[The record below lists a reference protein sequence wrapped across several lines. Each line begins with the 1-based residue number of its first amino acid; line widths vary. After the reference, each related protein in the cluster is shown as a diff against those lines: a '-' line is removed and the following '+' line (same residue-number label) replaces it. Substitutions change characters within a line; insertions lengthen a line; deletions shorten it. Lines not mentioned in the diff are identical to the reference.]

1 MARFLRRWLAAPL
14 LLLASLPIVA
24 LAGLPWP
31 WVLRWVDPPA
41 TAFMLHREREAA
53 RAGEDFTLVQDWVP
67 LEEMPEDLVRAVLV
81 SEDDR
86 FREHRG
92 VDWKAL
98 AEEVEWSGGD
108 TFSWRSAADRAAL
121 REAVRHYWTHRSEIK
136 GRSTLTQQLAKNL
149 YFTPDRSL
157 ARKAAEFVVARRLER
172 LVGKDRILE
181 IYLNTA
187 ELGPGI
193 FGVGAAARAYFDVP
207 AQRLTR
213 FQAAS
218 LAATLPHPLT
228 SNPKTRPGRMA
239 WRRDLI
245 LGRLAGRSVEIPAE
259 PEDLSAPQSAVAL
272 PDQPAPPEPEPAAEP
287 EPGGPRDTVPPDTV
301 PIPPGVAG
309 GAAGSP
315 GPAAPLR

>member
-1 MARFLRRWLAAPL
+1 LV
-14 LLLASLPIVA
+14 SLPVVA
-24 LAGLPWP
+24 VAGLPWP
-31 WVLRWVDPPA
+31 WVLRWVNPPA
-41 TAFMLHREREAA
+41 TAFMLYREREAA
-53 RAGEDFTLVQDWVP
+53 RSDQEFTLVQDWVP
-67 LEEMPEDLVRAVLV
+67 LDEMPEDLVRAVLV

-108 TFSWRSAADRAAL
+108 TFSWRSAEDREAL
-121 REAVRHYWTHRSEIK
+121 RVALRHYWVHRSEIK

-149 YFTPDRSL
+149 YFTPERSL
-157 ARKAAEFVVARRLER
+157 VRKAGEYVVAARLER
-172 LVGKDRILE
+172 FVGKDRILE

-228 SNPKTRPGRMA
+228 SNPATRPGRMA

-245 LGRLAGRSVEIPAE
+245 LDRLAGGRVEIPAE
-259 PEDLSAPQSAVAL
+259 PEELPVPEIEMPPPEEVAPADASEPAAV
-272 PDQPAPPEPEPAAEP
+272 EPEPA
-287 EPGGPRDTVPPDTV
+287 VPDTL
-301 PIPPGVAG
+301 
-309 GAAGSP
+309 
-315 GPAAPLR
+315 PAAR

>member
-1 MARFLRRWLAAPL
+1 MARFLRRWVLVPI
-14 LLLASLPIVA
+14 LLLASLPVVV

-41 TAFMLHREREAA
+41 TAFMLHREREA
-53 RAGEDFTLVQDWVP
+53 RGAGEPFTLVQDWVP
-67 LEEMPEDLVRAVLV
+67 LAEIPEVLVRAVLAA
-81 SEDDR
+81 EDDR

-98 AEEVEWSGGD
+98 GEEVRWSGGD
-108 TFSWRSAADRAAL
+108 DFSWWSAED
-121 REAVRHYWTHRSEIK
+121 REALGKALAYYRAHRAEIK

-149 YFTPDRSL
+149 FFTPERSL
-157 ARKAAEFVVARRLER
+157 VRKAGEFVVARRLER

-193 FGVGAAARAYFDVP
+193 FGVGAAARAYFGVP
-207 AQRLTR
+207 AQRLDR

-228 SNPKTRPGRMA
+228 SNPERRPGRMA

-245 LGRLAGRSVEIPAE
+245 LARLAGRSVVIPSE
-259 PEDLSAPQSAVAL
+259 PDPVEVPELEL
-272 PDQPAPPEPEPAAEP
+272 PPAPPDAVPPDTVLP
-287 EPGGPRDTVPPDTV
+287 DTVPPDTV
-301 PIPPGVAG
+301 PAG
-309 GAAGSP
+309 
-315 GPAAPLR
+315 R

>member
-1 MARFLRRWLAAPL
+1 MMRFLRRWVLAPL
-14 LLLASLPIVA
+14 LFLVSLPVVA

-31 WVLRWVDPPA
+31 WLLRWVDPPA
-41 TAFMLHREREAA
+41 TAFMLYREREAA
-53 RAGEDFTLVQDWVP
+53 RSGEEFTLVQDWVP
-67 LEEMPEDLVRAVLV
+67 LEEMPEPLVRAVLV

-98 AEEVEWSGGD
+98 AEEVEWSGGE
-108 TFSWRSAADRAAL
+108 TFSWRSAEDRAAL
-121 REAVRHYWTHRSEIK
+121 REALRHYWAHRSEIK

-149 YFTPDRSL
+149 YFTPERSL
-157 ARKAAEFVVARRLER
+157 VRKAGEYVVAARLER
-172 LVGKDRILE
+172 FVGKDRILE

-245 LGRLAGRSVEIPAE
+245 LDRLAGGSVQIPAE
-259 PEDLSAPQSAVAL
+259 PEELPVPKVDVPPPSETAPADASEPAVA
-272 PDQPAPPEPEPAAEP
+272 EPEPAA
-287 EPGGPRDTVPPDTV
+287 PDTV
-301 PIPPGVAG
+301 P
-309 GAAGSP
+309 AA
-315 GPAAPLR
+315 R

>member
-1 MARFLRRWLAAPL
+1 MMRFLRRWVLAPILFA
-14 LLLASLPIVA
+14 AALPVVV

-31 WVLRWVDPPA
+31 WLLRWVDPPA
-41 TAFMLHREREAA
+41 TAFMIYREREAR
-53 RAGEDFTLVQDWVP
+53 RAGEEFVLVQDWVP
-67 LEEMPEDLVRAVLV
+67 LEDLPEDLVRAVLV

-86 FREHRG
+86 FREHGG

-98 AEEVEWSGGD
+98 AEEVQWSGDEEFRGRD
-108 TFSWRSAADRAAL
+108 AADRAAL
-121 REAVRHYWTHRSEIK
+121 REAARYYWAHRSEIK

-149 YFTPDRSL
+149 YFTPDRSIV
-157 ARKAAEFVVARRLER
+157 RKAGEFVIALRLER
-172 LVGKDRILE
+172 FVGKDRILE

-193 FGVGAAARAYFDVP
+193 FGVGAAARAYFEVP

-245 LGRLAGRSVEIPAE
+245 LRRLRGEDRGLSRIPE
-259 PEDLSAPQSAVAL
+259 
-272 PDQPAPPEPEPAAEP
+272 QPA
-287 EPGGPRDTVPPDTV
+287 
-301 PIPPGVAG
+301 
-309 GAAGSP
+309 
-315 GPAAPLR
+315 

>member
-1 MARFLRRWLAAPL
+1 MRALRRWVLAPL
-14 LLLASLPIVA
+14 ALLVCLPVVV

-31 WVLRWVDPPA
+31 WLLRWVDPPA
-41 TAFMLHREREAA
+41 TAFMLYREREAA
-53 RAGEDFTLVQDWVP
+53 RAGEEFTLVQDWVP
-67 LEEMPEDLVRAVLV
+67 LEELPEDLVRAVLV

-86 FREHRG
+86 FREHGG
-92 VDWKAL
+92 VDWRAL
-98 AEEVEWSGGD
+98 AEEVAWSGGE
-108 TFSWRSAADRAAL
+108 TFSWRSDDDRAAL

-157 ARKAAEFVVARRLER
+157 ARKAAEFVVASRLER
-172 LVGKDRILE
+172 YVGKDRILE

-207 AQRLTR
+207 AQRLSR

-228 SNPKTRPGRMA
+228 SNPRTRPGRMA

-245 LGRLAGRSVEIPAE
+245 LDRLAGGRVDIPAE
-259 PEDLSAPQSAVAL
+259 PEEL
-272 PDQPAPPEPEPAAEP
+272 PVPDIDVPSPEGGVPGASAEP
-287 EPGGPRDTVPPDTV
+287 EASPAEPDAAPRDTVPHPR
-301 PIPPGVAG
+301 A
-309 GAAGSP
+309 S
-315 GPAAPLR
+315 

>member
-1 MARFLRRWLAAPL
+1 MMRFLRRWVLAPL
-14 LLLASLPIVA
+14 LFLASLPVVA

-31 WVLRWVDPPA
+31 WLLRWVDPPA
-41 TAFMLHREREAA
+41 TAFMLYREREAA
-53 RAGEDFTLVQDWVP
+53 RAGEEFTLVQDWVP
-67 LEEMPEDLVRAVLV
+67 LEEMPEHLVRAVLV

-98 AEEVEWSGGD
+98 AEEVEWSGGE
-108 TFSWRSAADRAAL
+108 TFSWRSAEDRAAL
-121 REAVRHYWTHRSEIK
+121 REAFRYYWAHRSQIK

-149 YFTPDRSL
+149 YFTPERSL
-157 ARKAAEFVVARRLER
+157 VRKAGEYVVAARLER
-172 LVGKDRILE
+172 FVGKDRILE

-228 SNPKTRPGRMA
+228 SNPATRPGRMA

-245 LGRLAGRSVEIPAE
+245 LDRLAGGSVAIPAE
-259 PEDLSAPQSAVAL
+259 PEELPLPKLDVPPPEEPAPADASEPAVA
-272 PDQPAPPEPEPAAEP
+272 EPEPAVP
-287 EPGGPRDTVPPDTV
+287 DTVPPDTV
-301 PIPPGVAG
+301 PSSGEGATMPGAPPTA
-309 GAAGSP
+309 
-315 GPAAPLR
+315 R

>member
-1 MARFLRRWLAAPL
+1 MMRALRRWVLAPL
-14 LLLASLPIVA
+14 LLLLSLPVVA

-31 WVLRWVDPPA
+31 WLLRWVDPPA
-41 TAFMLHREREAA
+41 TAFMLYREREAA

-67 LEEMPEDLVRAVLV
+67 LEEIPEDLVRAVLV

-86 FREHRG
+86 FREHHG

-98 AEEVEWSGGD
+98 AEEVEWSGGED
-108 TFSWRSAADRAAL
+108 FSWMKGEDRAAL
-121 REAVRHYWTHRSEIK
+121 REAVRHYWANRSEMK

-157 ARKAAEFVVARRLER
+157 VRKAGEYVVAARLER

-259 PEDLSAPQSAVAL
+259 PEELSV
-272 PDQPAPPEPEPAAEP
+272 PEIDAAPAAEP
-287 EPGGPRDTVPPDTV
+287 DTVLPDTVPPDTV
-301 PIPPGVAG
+301 
-309 GAAGSP
+309 
-315 GPAAPLR
+315 AAPAPPR

>member
-1 MARFLRRWLAAPL
+1 MMRFLRRWVLAPILFA
-14 LLLASLPIVA
+14 AALPVVV

-31 WVLRWVDPPA
+31 WLLRWVDPPA
-41 TAFMLHREREAA
+41 TAFMIYREREAR
-53 RAGEDFTLVQDWVP
+53 RAGEEFVLVQDWVP
-67 LEEMPEDLVRAVLV
+67 LEDLPEDLVRAVLV

-86 FREHRG
+86 FREHGG

-98 AEEVEWSGGD
+98 AEEVHWSGD
-108 TFSWRSAADRAAL
+108 EEFRWRDAADRAAL
-121 REAVRHYWTHRSEIK
+121 REAARYYWAHRSEIK

-149 YFTPDRSL
+149 YFTPDRSM
-157 ARKAAEFVVARRLER
+157 ARKAGEFVVALRLER
-172 LVGKDRILE
+172 FVGKDRILE

-193 FGVGAAARAYFDVP
+193 FGVGAAARAYFEVP

-218 LAATLPHPLT
+218 LAATLPHPLN

-245 LGRLAGRSVEIPAE
+245 LDRLAGRSVVIPRE
-259 PEDLSAPQSAVAL
+259 PEAVPAPELELPPAVVEPSPDPAVADTVPAL
-272 PDQPAPPEPEPAAEP
+272 PDTLL
-287 EPGGPRDTVPPDTV
+287 RPDTMV
-301 PIPPGVAG
+301 VSGLRAPGT
-309 GAAGSP
+309 AAS
-315 GPAAPLR
+315 R